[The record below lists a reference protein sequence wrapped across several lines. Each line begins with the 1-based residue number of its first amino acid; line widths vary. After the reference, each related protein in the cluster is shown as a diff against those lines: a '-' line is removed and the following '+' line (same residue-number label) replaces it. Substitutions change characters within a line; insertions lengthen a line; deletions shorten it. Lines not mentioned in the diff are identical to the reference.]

1 MAYLFL
7 VREMM
12 VRGAYPVHHMA
23 IGLRNQL
30 EPGFEWDPRKAAANV
45 RKHGIEFSQAIAVFD
60 DPLAKI
66 FLDSWHSK
74 HEPRE
79 IIIGHLQDCRLCLV
93 VFTEI
98 SEDRLRIISARLAT
112 PKEQRDYERNAR

>member
-1 MAYLFL
+1 MSL
-7 VREMM
+7 V
-12 VRGAYPVHHMA
+12 
-23 IGLRNQL
+23 
-30 EPGFEWDPRKAAANV
+30 FEWNPRKAAANV
-45 RKHGIEFSQAIAVFD
+45 RKHSIEFPEGIAVFD

-66 FLDSWHSK
+66 FLDSWRSEN
-74 HEPRE
+74 EPRE

-98 SEDRLRIISARLAT
+98 GEDRLRIISARLAT

>member
-1 MAYLFL
+1 MSL
-7 VREMM
+7 
-12 VRGAYPVHHMA
+12 
-23 IGLRNQL
+23 I
-30 EPGFEWDPRKAAANV
+30 FEWDPQKAAINS

-66 FLDSWHSK
+66 FLDAWHSEN
-74 HEPRE
+74 EPRE
-79 IIIGHLQDCRLCLV
+79 MIIGHLDDRRLCLI